1 MPKTCGSQNLN
12 SPAHD
17 WAKNWEFSRLFPYFE
32 KLLVSP
38 HRSSPEVIIWT
49 CNMYSAKTH
58 HSLVFGVV
66 IYLYHYFVECRTG
79 HARVVCSLHMF
90 NSLLELYIVLIKL
103 CVNVYFWHSETPRVH
118 QGDTSPLPYGHSLP
132 LPPPPALN
140 GHICNKGT
148 LLGCQYL

>member
-17 WAKNWEFSRLFPYFE
+17 WAKNWEFSQLFRYFE

-49 CNMYSAKTH
+49 CIAPKTY

-79 HARVVCSLHMF
+79 HARVLYVVCIIF
-90 NSLLELYIVLIKL
+90 NSLLALYIVLIKL
-103 CVNVYFWHSETPRVH
+103 CVAVYFWHSQTARVH
-118 QGDTSPLPYGHSLP
+118 QGETPRLPYGHSLP
-132 LPPPPALN
+132 ASSPPPPPPPPLP
-140 GHICNKGT
+140 H
-148 LLGCQYL
+148 